1 MLEIYIVSLVI
12 CILGS
17 LIAYEMSGVESYFS
31 FVDGSELA
39 IMFLPFLNTMLAM
52 FCIYRVIV
60 LLTTG
65 K

>member
-17 LIAYEMSGVESYFS
+17 LIAYGMSGEESYFS

-39 IMFLPFLNTMLAM
+39 IMLLPFLNTMLAM

>member
-1 MLEIYIVSLVI
+1 MLEAYIISLI
-12 CILGS
+12 TCILGS
-17 LIAYEMSGVESYFS
+17 LIAYGMSGEKSYFS

-39 IMFLPFLNTMLAM
+39 IMFLPLLNTMLAM
-52 FCIYRVIV
+52 FCIYRIIV

>member
-1 MLEIYIVSLVI
+1 MLEIYIISLAI
-12 CILGS
+12 CIVGS
-17 LIAYEMSGVESYFS
+17 LIAYGVSGEKSYFS

-52 FCIYRVIV
+52 FCIYRIIV

>member
-1 MLEIYIVSLVI
+1 MLEVYIISLVI

-17 LIAYEMSGVESYFS
+17 LIAYGMSGEKSYFR

>member
-1 MLEIYIVSLVI
+1 MLEAYIISLVT
-12 CILGS
+12 CILSS
-17 LIAYEMSGVESYFS
+17 LIAYGMSGERSYFS

-52 FCIYRVIV
+52 FCIYRIIV

>member
-1 MLEIYIVSLVI
+1 MIEAYIISLVT

-17 LIAYEMSGVESYFS
+17 LIAYGMSGEKSYFS

-39 IMFLPFLNTMLAM
+39 IMFLLLLNTILAM
-52 FCIYRVIV
+52 FFIFRIIV
-60 LLTTG
+60 LITTG

>member
-1 MLEIYIVSLVI
+1 MFKIYIISLVI

-17 LIAYEMSGVESYFS
+17 LIAYGMSGEKSYFS

-39 IMFLPFLNTMLAM
+39 IMFLPFLNTMLVM

>member
-1 MLEIYIVSLVI
+1 MFKVYIISLVI

-17 LIAYEMSGVESYFS
+17 LIAYGMSGEKSYFS
-31 FVDGSELA
+31 FEDGSELA

-65 K
+65 E

>member
-1 MLEIYIVSLVI
+1 MFKVYIISLVI

-17 LIAYEMSGVESYFS
+17 LIAYGKSYFS

-52 FCIYRVIV
+52 FCLYRIIV